1 MITVR
6 LQSGLGNN
14 LFQYAA
20 VRAAAE
26 RNGLTF
32 CYFPLR
38 TPAFYWRQT
47 RKRLPQLLR
56 GRSLPPG
63 KQLSQADLREYFT
76 LEDDSWLR
84 QLFRRGRWRLTRET
98 RKSRFSPARKTVE
111 DRYEYEVFDPRLN
124 EVSDNTELVGSFQ
137 SEAYFTDYAE
147 AVRRWFSLR
156 KPYARTLAALAAG
169 LPATPEQRC
178 CVHIRRGDQ
187 LFHDKG
193 LAWRDQGWALPL
205 EYYRAATARL
215 PADMVYIVVTD
226 SPDYAEAA
234 LDFLPNKRV
243 LRNNSEAIDL
253 HLFGRCKYNIIANS
267 TFSWWGAWLNDIPDK
282 LVIAPK
288 YHMGWSRRLWIPWA
302 FEHHPVDWTYLDVL
316 DIVGD
321 DEPAGNTAPQIGE
334 DRSALQ

>member
-1 MITVR
+1 MITIH

-20 VRAAAE
+20 GRAAAE

-56 GRSLPPG
+56 GRARTPG
-63 KQLSQADLREYFT
+63 KQLSQADLSKYFT
-76 LEDDSWLR
+76 LEGDSSLQRILLRSRWL
-84 QLFRRGRWRLTRET
+84 LTRET
-98 RKSRFSPARKTVE
+98 RKTRFSPARKIVE
-111 DRYEYEVFDPRLN
+111 DRYEYEIFDPRLN
-124 EVSDNTELVGSFQ
+124 EVRDDTELVGSFQ
-137 SEAYFTDYAE
+137 SEAYFADYAD
-147 AVRRWFSLR
+147 AVRRWFALR
-156 KPYARTLAALAAG
+156 KPYARKLATLEAE
-169 LPATPEQRC
+169 LPATPERRC
-178 CVHIRRGDQ
+178 CLHIRRGDQ

-193 LAWRDQGWALPL
+193 LGWRDQGWALPL
-205 EYYRAATARL
+205 EYYRAAAERL
-215 PADMVYIVVTD
+215 PADLLYIVVTD

-253 HLFGRCKYNIIANS
+253 HLFGCCKYNIIANS
-267 TFSWWGAWLNDIPDK
+267 TFSWWGAWLNDIAGK
-282 LVIAPK
+282 LVIAPE
-288 YHMGWSRRLWIPWA
+288 YHMGWSLRLWIPWA
-302 FEHHPVDWTYLDVL
+302 FEHHPADWTYLDVL

-321 DEPAGNTAPQIGE
+321 AESADKPAP
-334 DRSALQ
+334 SLH